1 MFLLQKK
8 SKIIFKNPLLI
19 RGFFYL
25 SMTFTK
31 FEDIYLYMGRPKKT
45 EEDKKIKIG
54 ISVDRSLVY
63 KLKEDN
69 INPSKFFDKK
79 LKEHYG
85 KKDL

>member
-1 MFLLQKK
+1 LD
-8 SKIIFKNPLLI
+8 
-19 RGFFYL
+19 GVFYL

-31 FEDIYLYMGRPKKT
+31 FEDIYLYMGRPKKI

>member
-1 MFLLQKK
+1 
-8 SKIIFKNPLLI
+8 
-19 RGFFYL
+19 
-25 SMTFTK
+25 
-31 FEDIYLYMGRPKKT
+31 MGRPKKT
-45 EEDKKIKIG
+45 EEDKKIKIA